1 MTSALCD
8 ALFARNVCGLPRE
21 NDVRCLIIHSRAK
34 VSVNEPLMRKYLQ
47 IFRFSSILC
56 AIVSFLILQFN
67 FNLSQCIPYTYILHV
82 YPYTYTL
89 LFLFIYSFSLF
100 FLENF
105 DNFVIFLTFFQW
117 GKQNRRKISVSPT
130 FCIEAI
136 LYPKIHWTMSSVIM
150 LGNAVQRR

>member
-67 FNLSQCIPYTYILHV
+67 FNLYLNVYLTRISYTYILHV
-82 YPYTYTL
+82 YSYTYTL

-100 FLENF
+100 FS
-105 DNFVIFLTFFQW
+105 
-117 GKQNRRKISVSPT
+117 KISIILLFFSL
-130 FCIEAI
+130 FFNGENRIEGKYRYLQLFA
-136 LYPKIHWTMSSVIM
+136 
-150 LGNAVQRR
+150 

>member
-100 FLENF
+100 FS
-105 DNFVIFLTFFQW
+105 
-117 GKQNRRKISVSPT
+117 KISIILLFFSL
-130 FCIEAI
+130 FFNGENRIEGKYRYLQLFA
-136 LYPKIHWTMSSVIM
+136 
-150 LGNAVQRR
+150 